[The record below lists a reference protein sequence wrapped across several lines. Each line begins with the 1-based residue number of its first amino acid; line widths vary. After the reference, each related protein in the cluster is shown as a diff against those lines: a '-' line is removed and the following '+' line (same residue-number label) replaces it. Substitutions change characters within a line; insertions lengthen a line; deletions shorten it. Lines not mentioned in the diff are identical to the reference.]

1 MAEDGLKKKKKKII
15 KIIKKTTD
23 KDGNKVKLE
32 LMKSKSL
39 VPYTSIYEI

>member
-1 MAEDGLKKKKKKII
+1 MAKDGLKKKKTKKKII
-15 KIIKKTTD
+15 KRTTD
-23 KDGNKVKLE
+23 KDGNKIKLE